1 MSALNLPN
9 LDKAAIVLCGLS
21 PFAAETVIGMLNPE
35 KIPRLRQLM
44 ETYRGNAKLKEMV
57 DAVNSEFYQLRSEVE
72 ENARQYGFVAQ
83 SQDKKKA
90 LEDALEEGQ
99 ETEEEEAERKA
110 REKKKKLAAGIID
123 ANEDPADTLKQI
135 DSAVLARVLANE
147 HPRAVAIA
155 LNRMESRQASEVI
168 KRLEPEVRRE
178 TFLLMAKGLPEN
190 SGLVQK
196 VLSAIV
202 EICAK
207 RVDVDT
213 VEEGESQFQHLA
225 EILHLVDREE
235 KGQLLAALENT
246 NPDAFAE
253 IDSRLYDFT
262 DLLKIEDRSLQKILA
277 EIDLKIMATALYGA
291 TPTIGECVMGNISER
306 VRTMLQEEI
315 EFLGSVSSAKV
326 DEARREIADVIR
338 KHDKAETLVWKIIE

>member
-1 MSALNLPN
+1 MTALNLPN
-9 LDKAAIVLCGLS
+9 MDKAAIVLCGMS
-21 PFAAETVIGMLNPE
+21 PFAAETVLGMLNPE
-35 KIPRLRQLM
+35 RVPRLRQLM
-44 ETYRGNAKLKEMV
+44 ENYRGNAKLKDMV
-57 DAVNSEFYQLRSEVE
+57 EAVNNEFQMIRSEVE

-90 LEDALEEGQ
+90 LEDVLEEGQ
-99 ETEEEEAERKA
+99 ESEEEEAERKA
-110 REKKKKLAAGIID
+110 REKKKKIAAGIID
-123 ANEDPADTLKQI
+123 ANEDPADTLRQI

-196 VLSAIV
+196 VLQAIV

-235 KGQLLAALENT
+235 KGQLLAALENA